1 VNQLE
6 AFLLAAV
13 VMAFITSLL
22 MRRIKNPY
30 VYAVIA
36 LPGVILHE
44 AAHAFC
50 GFIFTAQVSKFSL
63 IPSKN
68 LDGGWTLGSVTCANI
83 RWYNAFPV
91 AMAPLLLFLAP
102 IGSYYLIKNMEVDYV
117 LIGSVFILNLIVTHT
132 ALPSRQDFSV
142 AISQPFGSFLWLAG
156 LSYLVLM
163 LFDAE
168 KITFLQSLMHPA

>member
-1 VNQLE
+1 MNELE
-6 AFLLAAV
+6 MFLLAAV
-13 VMAFITSLL
+13 VMAFTTSLL

-44 AAHAFC
+44 AAHAIVGFC
-50 GFIFTAQVSKFSL
+50 TLSNVAKFSL
-63 IPSKN
+63 IPTKN

-102 IGSYYLIKNMEVDYV
+102 IGSYYLIKSMEVDYL
-117 LIGSVFILNLIVTHT
+117 LIGVVLLLNLIVTHT
-132 ALPSRQDFSV
+132 ALPSRQDFRV
-142 AISQPFGSFLWLAG
+142 AFGQPFGSFLWMAG
-156 LSYLVLM
+156 LAYLVLS
-163 LFDAE
+163 
-168 KITFLQSLMHPA
+168 IY